1 QPYKQRGQSPGTKF
15 TLGLTEIRY
24 SATDSAGNTSPD
36 CIFLVYVDQQICD
49 PPKINDQYME
59 IECPEG
65 FSFGSECNLT
75 CRGSYPL
82 IGSDTISCVRNKR
95 NPKKVHWYMGRGEK
109 PYCKQN
115 NCPDL
120 LPPLHGAL
128 TCDDWMFGTHCMMH
142 CNEEYDIPAGAGD
155 GDITRFTGQ
164 FVCSTSSGK
173 WFPAETVP
181 GCTVKRDPQNL
192 YLPGEVYYFTGSCND
207 TATQQKIKENFIKEM
222 QKLYQNSAGGICP
235 NSDDCNV
242 DNVNLKCGAAR
253 RRRDLYKTRRT
264 RQMNGASVLVTFQ
277 IVVKLEKYSNITD
290 TKNQLE
296 RKAASLGSLM
306 EEKVESGSL
315 DVEGAEVE
323 QDSFQTAQ
331 ATIKCEPGRYPRYT
345 TLTCASCPLGSVY
358 DDVLE
363 ECTECPKGYYRD
375 DDDVVTCTQ
384 CPSGTS
390 TPSSGT
396 VKAIDCVPICAQG
409 YYSLTGVSPCT
420 PCSRYQYGSQ
430 EMATQCKECGPGL
443 MTSSFAS
450 TDESDCSV
458 FDAVIGGEMLP
469 QTVGQLQ
476 NGANGFTLALWIK
489 IPQKHDASLQVRI
502 NNDIQINIGRNI
514 NITFHR
520 THLQTHVELNRG
532 AWRHIAVV
540 SDAINVKVFVQGD
553 VKFTSR
559 TRLRMPRRASDVQ
572 ISSAGNSDADIHISG
587 LFLTP
592 TSVYDGDIKSLSST
606 CYHTRKGDVTMDGL
620 KCTESN
626 NIELVSP
633 SVCDAEDNCDP
644 DPCHGNTCIDDLV
657 GFTCHCGG
665 GFSGNLCQ
673 IPPKYCLN
681 HQCKNGASCN
691 NLQTN
696 YTCLCA
702 TGFKGIF
709 CEYEKVDGGWGTWNI
724 WSDCSKTC
732 GGGYRTRQREC
743 NNPYPD
749 PDGETCIGET
759 METGICY
766 EELCPV
772 CPPRPGSYG
781 TMMDC
786 NVTSELTTCRVQCK
800 DGLWF
805 APGYS
810 PLPEYKCGAETAYEW
825 NGKPPSCSEVYF
837 PNQFETVSMVSY
849 DSKELCHKEKD
860 MISVLM
866 MKALDNIE
874 CLQTETCQIDVS
886 VEGCDGQLE
895 HFQNGVAAKAVI
907 TLKMPLTTE
916 EFNIVNN
923 PSSTAASP
931 IIMNL
936 LRVVSTLENS
946 TKQLNTSTD
955 ILRIVIDGQ
964 EYNAL
969 SVESYGKVDCPD
981 GQIQLQAFCIDCP
994 EGTYNQN
1001 GSNCFP
1007 CPYGTYQDTPGST
1020 SCKKC
1025 PDGFL
1030 TRFLESTDITECS
1043 VPSTVPTKET
1053 ATVSK
1058 EDIIIGCIAGALFVC
1073 AVIVGIAVWQFL
1085 RRKRPTHNITVSTTQ
1100 SLGDELC
1107 ISGPHWTPSD
1117 INDPCESNHF
1127 LGTTKP
1133 TTDL

>member
-1 QPYKQRGQSPGTKF
+1 MQRLQLNG
-15 TLGLTEIRY
+15 
-24 SATDSAGNTSPD
+24 
-36 CIFLVYVDQQICD
+36 
-49 PPKINDQYME
+49 
-59 IECPEG
+59 
-65 FSFGSECNLT
+65 
-75 CRGSYPL
+75 
-82 IGSDTISCVRNKR
+82 
-95 NPKKVHWYMGRGEK
+95 W
-109 PYCKQN
+109 
-115 NCPDL
+115 
-120 LPPLHGAL
+120 
-128 TCDDWMFGTHCMMH
+128 
-142 CNEEYDIPAGAGD
+142 
-155 GDITRFTGQ
+155 
-164 FVCSTSSGK
+164 
-173 WFPAETVP
+173 
-181 GCTVKRDPQNL
+181 
-192 YLPGEVYYFTGSCND
+192 
-207 TATQQKIKENFIKEM
+207 
-222 QKLYQNSAGGICP
+222 GGICP

-264 RQMNGASVLVTFQ
+264 RQINGASVLVTFQ
-277 IVVKLEKYSNITD
+277 IVVKWEKYSNIND

-296 RKAASLGSLM
+296 RKAASLGSLI
-306 EEKVESGSL
+306 KDRIQSGSL

-323 QDSFQTAQ
+323 QESFKTGQ

-396 VKAIDCVPICAQG
+396 VNAIDCVPICAQG

-420 PCSRYQYGSQ
+420 PCSRYQYGPQ

-443 MTSSFAS
+443 VTSSFAS

-476 NGANGFTLALWIK
+476 SGADGFTLALWIK

-520 THLQTHVELNRG
+520 TQLQTDVELTRG
-532 AWRHIAVV
+532 SWRHIAVV
-540 SDAINVKVFVQGD
+540 SDAKNIKVFVQGD

-559 TRLRMPRRASDVQ
+559 TLLRMTRRASDVQ
-572 ISSAGNSDADIHISG
+572 ISTTGNPEADVRISG

-592 TSVYDGDIKSLSST
+592 TSLYDGDIKSLSST

-620 KCTESN
+620 KNADSN

-633 SVCDAEDNCDP
+633 SVCDAEDSCDP
-644 DPCHGNTCIDDLV
+644 DPCNGHTCIDDLD

-665 GFSGNLCQ
+665 GFTGNLCQ
-673 IPPKYCLN
+673 IPPKFCLN
-681 HQCKNGASCN
+681 HQCENGASCY

-709 CEYEKVDGGWGTWNI
+709 CEYEKVDGGWGTWSD

-732 GGGYRTRQREC
+732 GGGYRTRRREC

-749 PDGETCIGET
+749 PDGETCVGET
-759 METGICY
+759 METDICN
-766 EELCPV
+766 EEMCPV

-825 NGKPPSCSEVYF
+825 NGKPPSCSEVYI
-837 PNQFETVSMVSY
+837 PDQLESVSTVSY
-849 DSKELCHKEKD
+849 DSKELCRKEKD
-860 MISVLM
+860 MVSVLM
-866 MKALDNIE
+866 INALDNIE

-886 VEGCDGQLE
+886 IEGE
-895 HFQNGVAAKAVI
+895 
-907 TLKMPLTTE
+907 
-916 EFNIVNN
+916 
-923 PSSTAASP
+923 
-931 IIMNL
+931 
-936 LRVVSTLENS
+936 
-946 TKQLNTSTD
+946 
-955 ILRIVIDGQ
+955 
-964 EYNAL
+964 
-969 SVESYGKVDCPD
+969 
-981 GQIQLQAFCIDCP
+981 
-994 EGTYNQN
+994 
-1001 GSNCFP
+1001 
-1007 CPYGTYQDTPGST
+1007 
-1020 SCKKC
+1020 
-1025 PDGFL
+1025 
-1030 TRFLESTDITECS
+1030 
-1043 VPSTVPTKET
+1043 
-1053 ATVSK
+1053 
-1058 EDIIIGCIAGALFVC
+1058 
-1073 AVIVGIAVWQFL
+1073 
-1085 RRKRPTHNITVSTTQ
+1085 
-1100 SLGDELC
+1100 
-1107 ISGPHWTPSD
+1107 
-1117 INDPCESNHF
+1117 
-1127 LGTTKP
+1127 
-1133 TTDL
+1133 